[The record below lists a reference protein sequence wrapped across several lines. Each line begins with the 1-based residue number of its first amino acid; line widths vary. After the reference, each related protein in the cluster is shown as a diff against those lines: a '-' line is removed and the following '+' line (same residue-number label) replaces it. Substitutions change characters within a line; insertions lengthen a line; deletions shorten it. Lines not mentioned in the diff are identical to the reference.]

1 MDEAYLNPEVDKDP
15 SPFEWGVPDLEGL
28 RDFLMATIGW
38 SQERTDEV
46 LVPVIRDMN
55 RKQVEGTQSNITQFF
70 DGSTGAGAFAPRK
83 RAENKSKR
91 LESAMLSLHEQA
103 VRKRKGQDEGEGSE
117 DDNGDED
124 EVVEPK
130 PKRQKRAKP
139 KAKPKAKRKNM
150 ADEDE
155 DGYRDDDEGGVVEN
169 APKRRRRAAKI

>member
-1 MDEAYLNPEVDKDP
+1 M
-15 SPFEWGVPDLEGL
+15 PDLEGL

-55 RKQVEGTQSNITQFF
+55 RKQAEGTQSNITQFF
-70 DGSTGAGAFAPRK
+70 DGSTGAGAFAPRR

-103 VRKRKGQDEGEGSE
+103 VRKRKGQDEGEGGE
-117 DDNGDED
+117 DDDGDED
-124 EVVEPK
+124 EEVVGPK

-139 KAKPKAKRKNM
+139 KAKPKAKRKNT

-169 APKRRRRAAKI
+169 VPKRRRRAAKI

>member
-1 MDEAYLNPEVDKDP
+1 
-15 SPFEWGVPDLEGL
+15 
-28 RDFLMATIGW
+28 MATIGW

-55 RKQVEGTQSNITQFF
+55 RKQAEGTQRNITQFF
-70 DGSTGAGAFAPRK
+70 DGSTGAGAFAPRR

-103 VRKRKGQDEGEGSE
+103 VRKRKGQEEEEGGG
-117 DDNGDED
+117 DDGDGGGE
-124 EVVEPK
+124 EEEAVEPK

-155 DGYRDDDEGGVVEN
+155 DGYRDDDEGGVVVEN